1 MAIPSC
7 LVDTNI
13 LLRMTRRSDPQ
24 HQVVDTALARLASQG
39 TTLYYT
45 HQNMAELWNAMTRPL
60 ARNGLGLT
68 VAETENEVRAIE
80 SGMNLLPDG
89 EAVYHEWRRI
99 VVQHAVLGVHV
110 HDARLAAAMRVHGI
124 THILTLNASDFSRF
138 SGILAVHPTSVPN
151 NLGT

>member
-39 TTLYYT
+39 TALHYT
-45 HQNMAELWNAMTRPL
+45 HQNIAEFWNAMTRPL
-60 ARNGLGLT
+60 ASNGLGLT
-68 VAETENEVRAIE
+68 ITEAERQVRAIE
-80 SGMNLLPDG
+80 AGMTLLPDS
-89 EAVYHEWRRI
+89 EAVYQEWRRV
-99 VVQHAVLGVHV
+99 VVQHSVLGVQV
-110 HDARLAAAMRVHGI
+110 HDARLVAAMCVHGV

-138 SGILAVHPTSVPN
+138 REVVAVHPSNVSEA
-151 NLGT
+151 LGI